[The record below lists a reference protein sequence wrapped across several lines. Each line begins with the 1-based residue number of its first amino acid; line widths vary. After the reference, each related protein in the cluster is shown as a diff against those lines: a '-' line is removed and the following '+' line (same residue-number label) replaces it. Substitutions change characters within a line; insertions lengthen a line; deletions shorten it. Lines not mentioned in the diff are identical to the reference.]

1 MAFVAEASIILFQK
15 CPVIV
20 YITISIKMLLKSWLL
35 DGFWTAFAKA
45 SLISTKTEFGLLDF
59 SLLLLTQTFML
70 FVKHQ
75 SEV

>member
-1 MAFVAEASIILFQK
+1 
-15 CPVIV
+15 
-20 YITISIKMLLKSWLL
+20 MLLKSWLL